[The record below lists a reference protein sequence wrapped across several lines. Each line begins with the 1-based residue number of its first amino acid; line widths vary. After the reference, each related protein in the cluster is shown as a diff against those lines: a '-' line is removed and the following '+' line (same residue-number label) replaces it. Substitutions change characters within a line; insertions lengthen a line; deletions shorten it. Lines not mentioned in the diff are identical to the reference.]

1 MKGTILIHISYL
13 EEEHQSQIDGY
24 GTAERAKRVPV
35 RHHSQR
41 LRRDGKLGS
50 HTYKRDFTRVRIQSA
65 PLPRKPSSH
74 AVEEEAPFEG
84 GEK

>member
-1 MKGTILIHISYL
+1 MH
-13 EEEHQSQIDGY
+13 QIDGY
-24 GTAERAKRVPV
+24 GTAERAKRVTV

-41 LRRDGKLGS
+41 LRRDRKLGR
-50 HTYKRDFTRVRIQSA
+50 HTHKRDFTGVLIMA
-65 PLPRKPSSH
+65 PSPRKSSSH

>member
-13 EEEHQSQIDGY
+13 EEEHQSHIDGY